1 MVESLVAVRDHR
13 DQVIARLSEAYAG
26 DLFDVDELDRRLDLA
41 HQARNIAEL
50 DALVADLAA
59 PASETA
65 LSSPSLALDDPGRAQ
80 TKTLRVIM
88 GSVERRGTWIVPRH
102 LTTRVFWGNA
112 ELDFREASLGAGV
125 TTLDV
130 RVTMGSLEIIV
141 PPSLATD
148 VDVSSFMASVE
159 ARHRAP
165 SEPDP
170 ARPLLR
176 VTGSVVM
183 GSVEVKTRLPGESQ
197 YGAWKRERRER
208 KELRK
213 AERRALRAGK

>member
-13 DQVIARLSEAYAG
+13 DQVIARISEAYAG

-41 HQARNIAEL
+41 HQARTIAEL
-50 DALVADLAA
+50 DVLVADLAA
-59 PASETA
+59 SPGVAT
-65 LSSPSLALDDPGRAQ
+65 PSLALDDPGRAEA
-80 TKTLRVIM
+80 KTLRVIM
-88 GSVERRGTWIVPRH
+88 GSVERRGTWIVPRN

-148 VDVSSFMASVE
+148 VDVSSFMGSVE

-165 SEPDP
+165 DEPDP